1 MNRKKNRVI
10 IITAAI
16 CVIALVAAGI
26 WMLSGRSRHH
36 AEFMKYADFYA
47 AVENTQVKEAEITA
61 DAVYFRMR
69 TDNREYYTDN
79 PGYQQFQEFLLLHD
93 VDVTIEDTGADLLY
107 LIMDIFFDIVF
118 IAILGGG
125 VLFLLIRIKKQFPL
139 VKHNKCSF
147 DQIAG
152 MQPVKKDF
160 MQLVDLLKHPETY
173 RKTGVRQPHG
183 ILLVGPPGNGKT
195 LFARALA
202 GEAGMNFI
210 ATKAT
215 DFQSMYMSIGP
226 AKIKSLF
233 KKARRVAPCIVFIDE
248 FDGLGEKRNYA
259 GQAIDK
265 ENNRIVTAL
274 LNELD
279 GFEQHAA
286 GVLVI
291 AATNS
296 ANELDPALIRAGRFD
311 RKYVIP
317 NPDAETRR
325 ELLRLYLGERKL
337 HTSIDG
343 AKLADSFQGMSCAQI
358 EAIINEA
365 VLCADARAAAQS
377 GEQRLSGQEKPE
389 LVLLDFQ
396 NAVRL
401 MRGKNAQEE
410 R

>member
-1 MNRKKNRVI
+1 MNRNKKKTVKIVI
-10 IITAAI
+10 VICLVLVLAA
-16 CVIALVAAGI
+16 VAFILFRDDKKAD
-26 WMLSGRSRHH
+26 
-36 AEFMKYADFYA
+36 FMKYADFYT
-47 AVENTQVKEAEITA
+47 AVEHGQVEKAEITA
-61 DAVYFRMR
+61 DEVYFRLKNS
-69 TDNREYYTDN
+69 DVDYYTTN

-93 VDVTIEDTGADLLY
+93 VDVTVKDAGGDILY
-107 LIMDIFFDIVF
+107 LIFDIFFDIVF

-125 VLFLLIRIKKQFPL
+125 VLFLFIKIKKQFPL
-139 VKHNKCSF
+139 VKHNNCNF

-152 MQPVKKDF
+152 MNPVKEDF
-160 MQLVDLLKHPETY
+160 KQLVDLLKHPKVY
-173 RKTGVRQPHG
+173 QKLGVRQPNG

-226 AKIKSLF
+226 AKIKALF
-233 KKARRVAPCIVFIDE
+233 RKARKVAPCIVFIDE

-279 GFEQHAA
+279 GFEQHQQ

-296 ANELDPALIRAGRFD
+296 ASELDPALIRAGRFD
-311 RKYVIP
+311 RKYMVP
-317 NPDAETRR
+317 NPDEETRK
-325 ELLRLYLGERKL
+325 ELLTLYLGDREL
-337 HTSIDG
+337 DASIDKE
-343 AKLADSFQGMSCAQI
+343 KLADSFKGMSCAQI

-365 VLCADARAAAQS
+365 LLCADNRS
-377 GEQRLSGQEKPE
+377 LTLS
-389 LVLLDFQ
+389 DFQ

-401 MRGKNAQEE
+401 MRGKNTQEE
-410 R
+410 G

>member
-1 MNRKKNRVI
+1 MDRKKKKVI
-10 IITAAI
+10 RITVFI
-16 CVIALVAAGI
+16 CLALLLLAGLYI
-26 WMLSGRSRHH
+26 WLKDRH
-36 AEFMKYADFYA
+36 ADADFMKYADFYA
-47 AVENTQVKEAEITA
+47 AVENGQVDKAVITE
-61 DAVYFRMR
+61 DTVYFQLKTGD
-69 TDNREYYTDN
+69 TDYYTTN

-93 VDVTIEDTGADLLY
+93 VDVTIEYASGEVFY
-107 LIMDIFFDIVF
+107 LVMDIFFDIVF

-125 VLFLLIRIKKQFPL
+125 ALFLLIKTKKQFPL
-139 VKHNKCSF
+139 VKHNKCNF
-147 DQIAG
+147 NQIAG
-152 MQPVKKDF
+152 MQSVKKDF
-160 MQLVDLLKHPETY
+160 IQLVDLLKRPEAY
-173 RKTGVRQPHG
+173 RKMGIRQPNG

-226 AKIKSLF
+226 AKIKALF
-233 KKARRVAPCIVFIDE
+233 RKARRVAPCIVFIDE

-279 GFEQHAA
+279 GFEQHQQ

-296 ANELDPALIRAGRFD
+296 ANELDPALVRAGRFD
-311 RKYVIP
+311 RKYVVP
-317 NPDAETRR
+317 NPDEETRK
-325 ELLRLYLGERKL
+325 ELLTLYLGERKL
-337 HTSIDG
+337 DASID
-343 AKLADSFQGMSCAQI
+343 AEKLANSFKGMSCAQI
-358 EAIINEA
+358 ETIINEA
-365 VLCADARAAAQS
+365 ILCADTRATRLDGTQTS
-377 GEQRLSGQEKPE
+377 GAEHTLLLS
-389 LVLLDFQ
+389 DFE

-401 MRGKNAQEE
+401 MRGKNTQEE